1 MAIKIAP
8 SILSARFD
16 RLGVQVREAAEA
28 GADMLHIDV
37 MDGHFVPN
45 LTMGP
50 AIVKSIRPLTQ
61 VPFDAHLM
69 VTHPQEFVKP
79 FADAGV
85 DDLTV
90 HVESD
95 HDIRATIRTIRDAG
109 VRPGVV
115 LNPATPFEKAAPYLE
130 HADMLLI
137 MTVDPGF
144 SGQPF
149 RANVVPKI
157 REARRYID
165 KEGLTTEIQVDG
177 GIKVDTAPIVAEAGA
192 DILVSG
198 SGIFPDR
205 IRENLLA
212 IRRAAEKGR
221 AGSSACDGPSRIRDR
236 DAAARGAPG
245 GQPHHDLRR
254 HPGHD
259 RPARVAR
266 DRHPAHANLG
276 GRILALFVKRVA
288 RDG

>member
-16 RLGVQVREAAEA
+16 RLGDQVREAAEA

-50 AIVKSIRPLTQ
+50 AIVKSIRPLTR
-61 VPFDAHLM
+61 VPLDAHLM

-85 DDLTV
+85 DDLTI

-95 HDIRATIRTIRDAG
+95 DDVRATIRAIRDAG
-109 VRPGVV
+109 IRPGVV
-115 LNPATPFEKAAPYLE
+115 LNPATPFEKAVPYLGD
-130 HADMLLI
+130 ADMLLI
-137 MTVDPGF
+137 MTVHPGF
-144 SGQPF
+144 SGQAF
-149 RANVVPKI
+149 RADVVPKI

-165 KEGLTTEIQVDG
+165 KEGLATEIQVDG

-205 IRENLLA
+205 IRENLMAL
-212 IRRAAEKGR
+212 RRAAEKGR
-221 AGSSACDGPSRIRDR
+221 SGS
-236 DAAARGAPG
+236 
-245 GQPHHDLRR
+245 
-254 HPGHD
+254 
-259 RPARVAR
+259 
-266 DRHPAHANLG
+266 
-276 GRILALFVKRVA
+276 KRV
-288 RDG
+288 